1 MQRVRS
7 KLEALRELVAAEP
20 EQSQK
25 IKKAMEEVRNVSK
38 PAQVLGDSLWW
49 RLFLP
54 FEPICAD
61 DGGAGPG
68 ESGFGGHTE
77 EN

>member
-1 MQRVRS
+1 MQRLQS

-38 PAQVLGDSLWW
+38 PAQIWGDSLWW
-49 RLFLP
+49 RLFLS
-54 FEPICAD
+54 FEPMCAD
-61 DGGAGPG
+61 DRGAGPG